1 MTRLRRIHGEDGFT
15 VIELL
20 TAMTVFS
27 IVLAIFSMVLSSS
40 LRHSGEIEE
49 SGTLQAE
56 ARGAITSLSQ
66 DLRQMYDGDD
76 DILTTPLE
84 SISSTQ
90 ITFLSPD
97 RAQPFHLR
105 RISYRLVSGRLE
117 RATLTS
123 TDTDGSPWV
132 IPGTLTYRKLVG
144 SVVTATPFI
153 FKNAAGATLP
163 ATNTL
168 ANRSLVKTID
178 FTLTV
183 ATKTSTN
190 RQYTYQTSATVR
202 GES

>member
-1 MTRLRRIHGEDGFT
+1 MTRLRRISGEDGFT
-15 VIELL
+15 MVELL
-20 TAMTVFS
+20 TAMTVFA
-27 IVLAIFSMVLSSS
+27 IVLAIFSMVLSTSI
-40 LRHSGEIEE
+40 RHNSEVRE

-76 DILTTPLE
+76 NLLTTPLE

-90 ITFLSPD
+90 ITFVSPD

-105 RISYRLVSGRLE
+105 RISYRLLAGNLE

-132 IPGTLTYRKLVG
+132 IPGTLTYRKMVG
-144 SVVTATPFI
+144 SVVSTTPFT
-153 FKNAAGATLP
+153 FRNAAGATLP
-163 ATNTL
+163 ATDTL
-168 ANRSLVKTID
+168 ANRSLVRTID

-190 RQYTYQTSATVR
+190 RQYTYKTSATVR